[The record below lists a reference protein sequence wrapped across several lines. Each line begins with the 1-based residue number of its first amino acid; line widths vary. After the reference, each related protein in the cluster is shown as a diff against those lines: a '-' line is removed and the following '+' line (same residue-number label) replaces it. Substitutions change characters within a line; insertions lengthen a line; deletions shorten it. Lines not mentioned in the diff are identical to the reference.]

1 MVASLA
7 EAMSPNV
14 PPEAFLKHYRA
25 IRDATRSKEDAV
37 MALARTK
44 KAAKGDGIDLDAL
57 KDLERLAKLDD
68 DEAEVRLRH
77 MHQYAVWA
85 NLPIGTQLDAFG
97 QHQIPKPKQ
106 KAEAEHQQWTASD
119 SGYRAGRSGRPRDDN
134 PHEPGTEAHV
144 SWTNGWLAGQRQ
156 IADAMADGA
165 SELPTPTA
173 RRRGRRQGSR
183 NRVNGA
189 ATAPH

>member
-14 PPEAFLKHYRA
+14 SDRRRSSSILA

-77 MHQYAVWA
+77 CIEYAVWA

-106 KAEAEHQQWTASD
+106 KAEVEHQQWTASD
-119 SGYRAGRSGRPRDDN
+119 AGYRAGRSGRPRDDN
-134 PHEPGTEAHV
+134 PHEPGTEAQCH
-144 SWTNGWLAGQRQ
+144 WTNGWLAGQRQ
-156 IADAMADGA
+156 IADTMADGA

>member
-85 NLPIGTQLDAFG
+85 NLPIGTSARCLRA
-97 QHQIPKPKQ
+97 
-106 KAEAEHQQWTASD
+106 ASD
-119 SGYRAGRSGRPRDDN
+119 PEAQAEGRGGTSTVDGEQFRLSCRP
-134 PHEPGTEAHV
+134 V
-144 SWTNGWLAGQRQ
+144 RQ
-156 IADAMADGA
+156 
-165 SELPTPTA
+165 TA
-173 RRRGRRQGSR
+173 R
-183 NRVNGA
+183 
-189 ATAPH
+189 